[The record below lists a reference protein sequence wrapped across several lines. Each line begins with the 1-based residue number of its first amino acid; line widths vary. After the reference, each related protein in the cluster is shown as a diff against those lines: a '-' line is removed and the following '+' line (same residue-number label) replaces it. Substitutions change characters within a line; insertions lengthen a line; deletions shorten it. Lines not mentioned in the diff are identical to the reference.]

1 MKKEILSEEINAM
14 KYLLGYKRGVVI
26 SEQQFG
32 NEKFNFNPNTGAVQ
46 GGGINYTPTSTADML
61 KNAQAT
67 VAGATTPATGT
78 PAAQQKFNFNPNP
91 NLNLNPESAIK
102 LQQPTPQELAKAV
115 ASAAPATAAP
125 ATAAPTPAA
134 PATNLSM
141 PDLIK
146 QIQTILKTKFN
157 ATLGN
162 TGPNK
167 DGIDGVWG
175 KNSQTAFENALKTL
189 PAAAAAPTTGTT
201 TVVAGAPAAGT
212 GTPPVSGATS
222 STQQKFNFNP
232 NPNLNLNPE
241 SATNFKLQTPQELAK
256 GLTTAT
262 PKLQ

>member
-67 VAGATTPATGT
+67 VAGATAPATGA

-91 NLNLNPESAIK
+91 NITPESGINLK
-102 LQQPTPQELAKAV
+102 MQTPQDLAKGV
-115 ASAAPATAAP
+115 ASATPAPAT
-125 ATAAPTPAA
+125 
-134 PATNLSM
+134 PATNVST

-146 QIQTILKTKFN
+146 QIQTILKTRFN
-157 ATLGN
+157 AMLGAG
-162 TGPNK
+162 GPNK

-175 KNSQTAFENALKTL
+175 KNTQTAFENALKAIGSQAAAA
-189 PAAAAAPTTGTT
+189 PAAAAPTTGT
-201 TVVAGAPAAGT
+201 PAAAA
-212 GTPPVSGATS
+212 PVSGATS
-222 STQQKFNFNP
+222 ATQQKFNFNP
-232 NPNLNLNPE
+232 NPNLNPE
-241 SATNFKLQTPQELAK
+241 SGINFKPS
-256 GLTTAT
+256 T
-262 PKLQ
+262 PKLS

>member
-26 SEQQFG
+26 SEQQVG
-32 NEKFNFNPNTGAVQ
+32 NQKFNFNANPALTQ
-46 GGGINYTPTSTADML
+46 GGINYTPTSTADMY
-61 KNAQAT
+61 KNAQAA
-67 VAGATTPATGT
+67 VAGVTTPATGT
-78 PAAQQKFNFNPNP
+78 TATQQKFNFNPNP
-91 NLNLNPESAIK
+91 NLNPESGINFK
-102 LQQPTPQELAKAV
+102 PQTPEEMAKGV
-115 ASAAPATAAP
+115 ASATPAAAPAT
-125 ATAAPTPAA
+125 AA

-189 PAAAAAPTTGTT
+189 STQPAAAAPTSGTP
-201 TVVAGAPAAGT
+201 APAAGA
-212 GTPPVSGATS
+212 PVSGTTS
-222 STQQKFNFNP
+222 TTQQKFNFNP
-232 NPNLNLNPE
+232 NPNLNPE
-241 SATNFKLQTPQELAK
+241 SGINFKPS
-256 GLTTAT
+256 T

>member
-1 MKKEILSEEINAM
+1 MEKSILSEELNAM

-26 SEQQFG
+26 SEQAAPTTGTTAAPAAAPAPATQ
-32 NEKFNFNPNTGAVQ
+32 FNFNP
-46 GGGINYTPTSTADML
+46 Y
-61 KNAQAT
+61 
-67 VAGATTPATGT
+67 
-78 PAAQQKFNFNPNP
+78 P
-91 NLNLNPESAIK
+91 NLNLNPESGVNFK
-102 LQQPTPQELAKAV
+102 LQTPQELAKGV

-125 ATAAPTPAA
+125 ATAAP
-134 PATNLSM
+134 ATNLST

-146 QIQTILKTKFN
+146 QIQTILKTRFN
-157 ATLGN
+157 AMLG
-162 TGPNK
+162 TGGPNK

-232 NPNLNLNPE
+232 NPNPNLNLNPQ
-241 SATNFKLQTPQELAK
+241 SGVNFKLQTPQELAK

-262 PKLQ
+262 PKL

>member
-67 VAGATTPATGT
+67 VAGATTPATGA

-91 NLNLNPESAIK
+91 NITPESGINLK
-102 LQQPTPQELAKAV
+102 MQTPQDFAKGV

-125 ATAAPTPAA
+125 AT
-134 PATNLSM
+134 NLSI

-146 QIQTILKTKFN
+146 QIQTILRTKFQ

-189 PAAAAAPTTGTT
+189 STQTASVAPTTGTT
-201 TVVAGAPAAGT
+201 TVVAGAPASGTAGAA
-212 GTPPVSGATS
+212 PVAGAAPA
-222 STQQKFNFNP
+222 TQFNFNP
-232 NPNLNLNPE
+232 NPNLNLNPQ
-241 SATNFKLQTPQELAK
+241 SGVNFKLQTPQELAK